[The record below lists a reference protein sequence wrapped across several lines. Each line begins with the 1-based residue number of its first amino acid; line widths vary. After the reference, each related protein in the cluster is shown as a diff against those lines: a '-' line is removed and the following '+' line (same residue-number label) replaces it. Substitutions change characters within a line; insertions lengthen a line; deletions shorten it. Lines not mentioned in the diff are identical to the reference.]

1 MGRKKFISIDRN
13 ELFYGRIVGKF
24 EAKKKPEPNLGG
36 WGFELTRKCM
46 QNCTQTDRVGQGFWL
61 HFRAEGDG
69 LEIADYD
76 LPTPNYYHRTNEAT
90 YTVAWLLNGY
100 FGTIKGRAYLNDM
113 IGRLSL
119 GMKIANR
126 LPYAPTRAD
135 GRAYELKEFQN
146 LPSLPRRSAQK
157 PNTEKYDDAIFW
169 AIKLEAIAQIRATGW
184 CDHDR
189 LKDWAFD
196 LFVTKAKD
204 RSTLKAKVRNVWQWY
219 QDRDW
224 KIDDRSF
231 TMSRTEGAKKATA
244 IRQERTK
251 AKIQG
256 AINVL
261 RLYGAK
267 ITAEAVAKEA
277 KIARG
282 TAQKYLKE
290 LKEQGAI

>member
-1 MGRKKFISIDRN
+1 
-13 ELFYGRIVGKF
+13 
-24 EAKKKPEPNLGG
+24 
-36 WGFELTRKCM
+36 M
-46 QNCTQTDRVGQGFWL
+46 QNCTQIIENNQGFWL
-61 HFRAEGDG
+61 HLRASGDG
-69 LEIADYD
+69 LEIAEYG
-76 LPTPNYYHRTNEAT
+76 LPTPNYYHRKEGSET

-126 LPYAPTRAD
+126 LNFPPRKAE
-135 GRAYELKEFQN
+135 GRAYELREFQN
-146 LPSLPRRSAQK
+146 LPSLPRRKEQK

-219 QDRDW
+219 RDRDW

-231 TMSRTEGAKKATA
+231 TMSRSEAGRKAHENLAKDTEAKVRGAVASLQFL
-244 IRQERTK
+244 QE
-251 AKIQG
+251 
-256 AINVL
+256 
-261 RLYGAK
+261 K
-267 ITAEAVAKEA
+267 ITVSGVAKQAEVSRDT
-277 KIARG
+277 AR
-282 TAQKYLKE
+282 KYLKVMG
-290 LKEQGAI
+290 LL

>member
-1 MGRKKFISIDRN
+1 
-13 ELFYGRIVGKF
+13 
-24 EAKKKPEPNLGG
+24 
-36 WGFELTRKCM
+36 M
-46 QNCTQTDRVGQGFWL
+46 QNCTQTDKVGQGFWL
-61 HFRAEGDG
+61 HFRASGDG
-69 LEIADYD
+69 LEIAEYA
-76 LPTPNYYHRTNEAT
+76 LPTPNYYNRTNETT
-90 YTVAWLLNGY
+90 YTVAWLIDGY
-100 FGTIKGRAYLNDM
+100 FGTAKGRAYLNDM

-126 LPYAPTRAD
+126 LSYAPHKAE
-135 GRAYELKEFQN
+135 GRAYALKEFQN
-146 LPSLPRRSAQK
+146 LPSLPRRKEQK
-157 PNTEKYDDAIFW
+157 PNAEKYDDAIFW

-184 CDHDR
+184 LDHDR

-219 QDRDW
+219 KDRDW

-244 IRQERTK
+244 IRQERVK
-251 AKIQG
+251 GKIQT

-261 RLYGAK
+261 RLYGVK
-267 ITAEAVAKEA
+267 ITAKAIAEEA
-277 KIARG
+277 KVSEP

>member
-1 MGRKKFISIDRN
+1 MS
-13 ELFYGRIVGKF
+13 Y
-24 EAKKKPEPNLGG
+24 NL
-36 WGFELTRKCM
+36 ESM

-76 LPTPNYYHRTNEAT
+76 LPTPNYYHRTNETT
-90 YTVAWLLNGY
+90 YTVAWLIDGY
-100 FGTIKGRAYLNDM
+100 FGTAKGRAYLNDM

-126 LPYAPTRAD
+126 LSYAPHKAE
-135 GRAYELKEFQN
+135 GKAYALKEFQN
-146 LPSLPRRSAQK
+146 LPSLPRRKEQK
-157 PNTEKYDDAIFW
+157 PNAEKYDDAIFW

-231 TMSRTEGAKKATA
+231 TMSRSEAGRATAEKNAKATEA
-244 IRQERTK
+244 KVRGAVTSLQFLQE
-251 AKIQG
+251 
-256 AINVL
+256 
-261 RLYGAK
+261 K
-267 ITAEAVAKEA
+267 ITISAVCKHAGVSHNTAK
-277 KIARG
+277 
-282 TAQKYLKE
+282 KYLKE
-290 LKEQGAI
+290 MGLI

>member
-1 MGRKKFISIDRN
+1 MR
-13 ELFYGRIVGKF
+13 
-24 EAKKKPEPNLGG
+24 AKKKPEPNLGG
-36 WGFELTRKCM
+36 WGFGQYWKSM

-61 HFRAEGDG
+61 HLRASGDG
-69 LEIADYD
+69 LEIAEYN
-76 LPTPNYYHRTNEAT
+76 LPTPNYYHRTDEAS

-126 LPYAPTRAD
+126 LPYAPRRSE

-146 LPSLPRRSAQK
+146 LPSLPRRTAQR

-169 AIKLEAIAQIRATGW
+169 AIKLEAIAQIRARGW
-184 CDHDR
+184 LDHDT
-189 LKDWAFD
+189 LKEWAFE
-196 LFVTKAKD
+196 LFITKAKD

-219 QDRDW
+219 KDRDW

-231 TMSRTEGAKKATA
+231 TMTRSEAMAKAREVKS
-244 IRQERTK
+244 ERAK

-256 AINVL
+256 AINIL
-261 RLYGAK
+261 RLYGKK
-267 ITAEAVAKEA
+267 ITAKAIAEEAG
-277 KIARG
+277 IAEK
-282 TAQKYLKE
+282 TAQKYLKQ
-290 LKEQGAI
+290 LKEEGAI

>member
-1 MGRKKFISIDRN
+1 
-13 ELFYGRIVGKF
+13 
-24 EAKKKPEPNLGG
+24 
-36 WGFELTRKCM
+36 M

-61 HFRAEGDG
+61 HFKAEGDG
-69 LEIADYD
+69 LEIAEYD

-126 LPYAPTRAD
+126 LNFPPRKAE

-184 CDHDR
+184 LDHDT
-189 LKDWAFD
+189 LKEWTFE
-196 LFVTKAKD
+196 LFITKAKD

-219 QDRDW
+219 KDRDW

-231 TMSRTEGAKKATA
+231 TMSRAEAGRKAHQKLAKDTEAKV
-244 IRQERTK
+244 R
-251 AKIQG
+251 G
-256 AINVL
+256 AITAL
-261 RLYGAK
+261 QFLQEK
-267 ITAEAVAKEA
+267 ITVSGVAKQA
-277 KIARG
+277 GVSRP
-282 TAQKYLKE
+282 TATKYLKE
-290 LKEQGAI
+290 MGLI